1 MRCDQARAALQDTRY
16 AGVHTPGLDLHLAGC
31 PACSAFAARE
41 AALDLAL
48 ARLPPAA
55 LRPGFDQRF
64 FSRLAAEKTRVRP
77 RRYARFGWALPLAAA
92 GALMLLR
99 PASIEPRVESPPAA
113 EFGLLM
119 ELDMVRDLDV
129 ASKLDEIETYDVL
142 SELDESDIARIAQEQ
157 P

>member
-1 MRCDQARAALQDTRY
+1 MRCDQVTAALRETRY
-16 AGVHTPGLDLHLAGC
+16 AGGHAPELDVHLASC

-41 AALDLAL
+41 AALDAAL
-48 ARLPPAA
+48 ASLPPAVVS
-55 LRPGFDQRF
+55 PGFDQRF
-64 FSRLAAEKTRVRP
+64 FSRLAAEKTRARP
-77 RRYARFGWALPLAAA
+77 QRYVRFGWALPLAAA

-99 PASIEPRVESPPAA
+99 PGSSAPRVESPPAA

-129 ASKLDEIETYDVL
+129 VSKLDEIEAYDVL
-142 SELDESDIARIAQEQ
+142 SELDDSDIARIAEEK